1 MDFINNI
8 EDKYPKELLE
18 NRLAIE
24 GCVIGCIYKDILCL
38 DEIQLEQDYFIT
50 TDGRFYYLLAQHL
63 RQKNFNTL
71 DEVTI
76 VSNVPEKIQK
86 QFYEKGGFETIQNF
100 VDIISINNLEGYVE
114 SLYRENMLLN
124 LYNKGFNLLNEI
136 EYEGKT
142 IQPLKEFRKLTTEQI
157 VDFYEGELS
166 GLACLVQNKSV
177 EEEVIEF
184 DDAFIEGLKE
194 GEANGVPFDIYGTKI
209 VDGEEKTMYCLP
221 YLSQHIQG
229 LMPGTT
235 SMIGGYSSTG
245 KSTLLA
251 NIVMALIYRG
261 EKVIIGSNEQQVKP
275 FKIQFL
281 CWVIANRLGNY
292 KIHKKKILN
301 GDLTTEEFAYVK
313 KAQEIWN
320 RDYKGKIKFVRM
332 VDADMSVFKKKV
344 RQAVLKEGYTV
355 AVYDTLKA
363 DLSGE
368 MNNLWIKVLSDSRQL
383 DIMAKQYN
391 IIMLASIQ
399 LAMNTSGTLFL
410 DASVLSMSKQV
421 VEVLEN
427 LLLIRNVYETEFDE
441 KSKWYCRPFKWKKN
455 DDGKWVEEK
464 YVPTSTG
471 NYRMLFVAK
480 CRNGE
485 NSTSSGQAQLL
496 SFNGSMGIFG
506 EAALCKPQYGKLQ
519 G

>member
-1 MDFINNI
+1 MDFIQGI
-8 EDKYPKELLE
+8 EEKYPKELLE
-18 NRLAIE
+18 NRLSIE

-38 DEIQLEQDYFIT
+38 DELTLKQEHFIT
-50 TDGRFYYLLAQHL
+50 KDGRFYFTLAQYL
-63 RQKNFNTL
+63 RKKNFNVF

-76 VSNVPEKIQK
+76 ISNLPEKIRN
-86 QFYEKGGFETIQNF
+86 QFYEMGGFETIQTLI
-100 VDIISINNLEGYVE
+100 DIISIKNLDGYIE
-114 SLYRENMLLN
+114 SLYTENMLLD
-124 LYNKGFNLLNEI
+124 LYNKGFNLFNDI
-136 EYEGKT
+136 EYEDRK
-142 IQPLKEFRKLTTEQI
+142 INPLKELRKLTTEQI

-166 GLACLVQNKSV
+166 SLSSLVQNKSV
-177 EEEVIEF
+177 IEEVISF
-184 DDAFIEGLKE
+184 SDDFIQSLKD
-194 GEANGVPFDIYGTKI
+194 GEENGVPFDIYGKKL
-209 VDGEEKTMYCLP
+209 VDGEEKNMYCLP

-235 SMIGGYSSTG
+235 TMIGGYSSSG
-245 KSTLLA
+245 KSTLLS
-251 NIVMALIYRG
+251 NMVMALIYRG
-261 EKVIIGSNEQQVKP
+261 EKVIIGSNEQEVKP

-281 CWVIANRLGNY
+281 CWVLANRLNNY
-292 KIHKKKILN
+292 KINKKKILS
-301 GDLTTEEFAYVK
+301 GDLNDEEFKLVQ

-320 RDYKGKIKFVRM
+320 NDYNDRIKFIKM
-332 VDADMSVFKKKV
+332 VDADITVFKKKV

-368 MNNLWIKVLSDSRQL
+368 ANNLWIKVLSDSREL
-383 DIMAKQYN
+383 DKMAKQYN

-427 LLLIRNVYETEFDE
+427 LILLRNVYETEFDE
-441 KSKWYCRPFKWKKN
+441 KSKWYCRPFRWKKN
-455 DDGKWVEEK
+455 DEGKWVEEK
-464 YVPTSTG
+464 YVAGNIG
-471 NYRMLFVAK
+471 NYRMLFIAK

>member
-1 MDFINNI
+1 M
-8 EDKYPKELLE
+8 
-18 NRLAIE
+18 
-24 GCVIGCIYKDILCL
+24 
-38 DEIQLEQDYFIT
+38 
-50 TDGRFYYLLAQHL
+50 
-63 RQKNFNTL
+63 
-71 DEVTI
+71 
-76 VSNVPEKIQK
+76 
-86 QFYEKGGFETIQNF
+86 
-100 VDIISINNLEGYVE
+100 
-114 SLYRENMLLN
+114 
-124 LYNKGFNLLNEI
+124 
-136 EYEGKT
+136 
-142 IQPLKEFRKLTTEQI
+142 TTEQI
-157 VDFYEGELS
+157 VDFYESELS
-166 GLACLVQNKSV
+166 NVASHVHNKGL
-177 EEEVIEF
+177 EEEVIYF
-184 DDAFIEGLKE
+184 DDKFIEGLKE
-194 GEANGVPFDIYGTKI
+194 GEENGVPFDIYGKKI

-235 SMIGGYSSTG
+235 TMIGGYSSTG
-245 KSTLLA
+245 KSTILT
-251 NIVMALIYRG
+251 NIVMALVYRG
-261 EKVIIGSNEQQVKP
+261 EKIIIGSNEQRIKP

-292 KIHKKKILN
+292 KINKKKLLS
-301 GDLTTEEFAYVK
+301 GDITDEEFK
-313 KAQEIWN
+313 IIKQAQEIWN
-320 RDYKGKIKFVRM
+320 RDYKDSVKFIKM
-332 VDADMSVFKKKV
+332 VDADMTGFKKKV
-344 RQAVLKEGYTV
+344 RKSVLTEGYSV

-363 DLSGE
+363 DLTGDS
-368 MNNLWIKVLSDSRQL
+368 NNLWVKVLSDSREL
-383 DIMAKQYN
+383 DKMAKKYN

-441 KSKWYCRPFKWKKN
+441 KSKWYCRPFRWKK
-455 DDGKWVEEK
+455 DDNGKWIEEK
-464 YVPTSTG
+464 YTPTNIS

-496 SFNGSMGIFG
+496 SFNGAMGIFG

>member
-1 MDFINNI
+1 MDFIEGI
-8 EDKYPKELLE
+8 EEKYPKELLE

-24 GCVIGCIYKDILCL
+24 GCVIGCIFKDILCL
-38 DEIQLEQDYFIT
+38 DEISLKQEHFIT
-50 TDGRFYYLLAQHL
+50 KDGRFYYLLARYL
-63 RQKNFNTL
+63 RKKNFNVF

-76 VSNVPEKIQK
+76 VSNIPEKIQK
-86 QFYEKGGFETIQNF
+86 QFYEMGGFETIQNLVDF
-100 VDIISINNLEGYVE
+100 VSLNNLDGYIE
-114 SLYRENMLLN
+114 SLYTENMLLD

-136 EYEGKT
+136 EYENKK

-157 VDFYEGELS
+157 VEFYEGELS
-166 GLACLVQNKSV
+166 SLSSLVQNKSV
-177 EEEVIEF
+177 EEEVISF
-184 DDAFIEGLKE
+184 DDEFIQGLRE
-194 GEANGVPFDIYGTKI
+194 GEENGVPFDIYGKKM
-209 VDGEEKTMYCLP
+209 VDGEERTMYCLP

-229 LMPGTT
+229 LMYGTT
-235 SMIGGYSSTG
+235 TMIGGYSSTG
-245 KSTLLA
+245 KSTLLS
-251 NIVMALIYRG
+251 NIVMALVYRG
-261 EKVIIGSNEQQVKP
+261 EKIIIGSNEQQIKP

-281 CWVIANRLGNY
+281 CWVLANRLGNY
-292 KIHKKKILN
+292 KINKKKLLS
-301 GDLTTEEFAYVK
+301 GDLNDDEFKIIK

-320 RDYKGKIKFVRM
+320 RDYKDCIKFVKM
-332 VDADMSVFKKKV
+332 VDADISVFKKKV
-344 RQAVLKEGYTV
+344 RHAVLKEGYTV

-368 MNNLWIKVLSDSRQL
+368 ANNLWIKVLSDSREL
-383 DIMAKQYN
+383 DKMAKQYN

-427 LLLIRNVYETEFDE
+427 LILIRNVYETEFDE

-455 DDGKWVEEK
+455 DDDKWVEEK
-464 YVPTSTG
+464 YVPGNIG

-496 SFNGSMGIFG
+496 SFNGSMGVFG
-506 EAALCKPQYGKLQ
+506 EAALCKPQYGRLQ
-519 G
+519 S